1 MTTPGKPEETT
12 NPTSG
17 HWLSRL
23 LGGTVKVVL
32 VVFIVG
38 GAMAVYKHQM
48 DTSPKAQRQKPPR
61 QAKLVRVIAA
71 KKGTCPT
78 VIEAMGPVVPAQ
90 QVTLQPQVAGRIVE
104 ISEALIPGGIVPAGE
119 KLITIDPRDYEV
131 LVQQRQ
137 GDVARAGKDLK
148 VEQGNQAVAQQEYEL
163 LGEVIIEEDRE
174 LVLREPH
181 LASAQAALES
191 AQATLQKAQLDLSRC
206 NISVPFNAIIQEKLV
221 DLGTTVSLSTRLA
234 TLIATDE
241 AWIELKVPT
250 GELKWLTIPEKN
262 GDAGSSVK
270 IYNTLAWGPG
280 RFRTG
285 RVVRLYGELEAEG
298 KLAQLLVVVDDPF
311 CLKPAN
317 RDKPKLLIGSFVS
330 AQIEGRT
337 LESVFAIERPFVHD
351 NTVWIMDANDQ
362 LEIRPV
368 QIVFSGPEEA
378 FVSEGLT
385 ENEQL
390 VVTDIAAPVAG
401 MPLRLI
407 EAEGEGIEQ
416 ESPMALDEGERQ

>member
-1 MTTPGKPEETT
+1 MTTPKTPEKTSD
-12 NPTSG
+12 PTSG
-17 HWLSRL
+17 HWLSKL
-23 LGGTVKVVL
+23 LGAAIKLIL
-32 VVFIVG
+32 VILIVG

-48 DTSPKAQRQKPPR
+48 DTSPKARRQKPPR
-61 QAKLVRVIAA
+61 QAKLVRVIPAQ
-71 KKGTCPT
+71 KGRCPT
-78 VIEAMGPVVPAQ
+78 MVEAMGPVVPAQ
-90 QVTLQPQVAGRIVE
+90 QVTLQPRVAGQIVE
-104 ISEALIPGGIVPAGE
+104 MAEALIPGGIVPAGQ

-137 GDVARAGKDLK
+137 GDVARARKDLK

-191 AQATLQKAQLDLSRC
+191 TTAALQKAQLDLTRC
-206 NISVPFNAIIQEKLV
+206 DISVPFNAIIQEKLV
-221 DLGTTVSLSTRLA
+221 DLGTTVSLNSRLA

-241 AWIELKVPT
+241 AWIELKVPIA
-250 GELKWLTIPEKN
+250 ELKWLTIPLKN

-270 IYNTLAWGPG
+270 IYNTLAWGPDQ
-280 RFRTG
+280 FRLG

-298 KLAQLLVVVDDPF
+298 KLAQLLVAVDDPF

-317 RDKPKLLIGSFVS
+317 RDKPKLLIGSFVN

-337 LESVFAIERPFVHD
+337 LESVFAVKRPLIHD
-351 NTVWIMDANDQ
+351 DTVWIMDAEGQ

-368 QIVFSGPEEA
+368 QIVFSGPEEV
-378 FVSEGLT
+378 FVSDGLT

-401 MPLRLI
+401 MPLRLA

-416 ESPMALDEGERQ
+416 ESQIALDEGGRQ